1 MKRRTLRMAMAALL
15 VCGAAGLAQ
24 ATVVLSLE
32 LEDLAQLAPVV
43 VLGEVNQVAS
53 ERSPDGKRIHT
64 RVLVTPSEVWKG
76 SDVKGTISV
85 KFVGGS
91 DGDVTAHLPGAPRFA
106 VGERVLLFLEPRQDK
121 DGYLTLGFYQGKF
134 SVFTDPR
141 TKQELLLRDA
151 PEAGVSVIAGPAG
164 KSHDRVR
171 TLDEA
176 RALFAK

>member
-1 MKRRTLRMAMAALL
+1 MKRHGFWLMAALL
-15 VCGAAGLAQ
+15 LCGAIPLAR
-24 ATVVLSLE
+24 ATVVLNME

-43 VLGEVNQVAS
+43 VLGEVNQVAA
-53 ERSPDGKRIHT
+53 ERSPDGKTIHT

-76 SDVKGTISV
+76 SDIKGTISV

-91 DGDVTAHLPGAPRFA
+91 DGNVVAHLPGAPRFA
-106 VGERVLLFLEPRQDK
+106 VGERVLLFLEPREDK
-121 DGYLTLGFYQGKF
+121 DGFLPLGFYQGKF

-141 TKQELLLRDA
+141 TKQQLLLRDP
-151 PEAGVSVIAGPAG
+151 PEPGVSVITGPAG

-176 RALFAK
+176 RALFVK